1 MAEPAKLPAASFV
14 AELQDSETPLSIE
27 LEPLDGRRFRARID
41 DRELELEVVSV
52 GPHSFSVSVG
62 DRVREIGVTRRE
74 KSVMVS
80 GPHGE
85 LTLQLVDRRRYRAS
99 GGSGGA
105 AGQREIKAV
114 MPGKVVSLLVKVGDA
129 VEKDQPL
136 LVLEA
141 MKMENE
147 VRSPRAGVVKEILV
161 TASQTVETGELMIA
175 LE

>member
-62 DRVREIGVTRRE
+62 DQVREIGVTRRE

-147 VRSPRAGVVKEILV
+147 VRAPRAGVVKEILV

>member
-62 DRVREIGVTRRE
+62 DQVREIGVTRRE

-114 MPGKVVSLLVKVGDA
+114 MPGKVVGLLVKVGDA

-147 VRSPRAGVVKEILV
+147 VRAPRAGVVKEILV